1 MKRFIC
7 GMCLMLAM
15 MGVVRAEKGERFF
28 KSVEIQNITVTK
40 NTDVDT
46 KENYNQITTMLKIR
60 IRDNK
65 KIAFPLTQKYLKNST
80 VHLVDEWGR
89 EYPGDVMSVVTR
101 VEGQESYG
109 EISVRYVI
117 PEKEAKGIK
126 ELKML
131 GDLTVFVMDVV
142 DGGVYKVPLE
152 NGVIVPVKVPDKV
165 ALPKVNLE
173 ADLVWGEDQADDYL
187 SIEGCWK
194 HESGK
199 YSSVNCQIGLFSNA
213 SLPVVALMPLDEKRQ
228 VFKHLKNSGAFIGQ
242 RPNINKHYVMLNTLL
257 NQIPANINSLLINV
271 LYGVNNRDVSIPV
284 DIKLGL
290 GVGKK

>member
-40 NTDVDT
+40 NTDIDT
-46 KENYNQITTMLKIR
+46 KENYNQITTILKIC

-65 KIAFPLTQKYLKNST
+65 KIAFPLAQKYLKNST

-89 EYPGDVMSVVTR
+89 EYPGDVMSVITR

-173 ADLVWGEDQADDYL
+173 ADLVWGEEADDYL
-187 SIEGCWK
+187 CIEGCGK

-199 YSSVNCQIGLFSNA
+199 YSSVNCRIGLFSNA

-228 VFKHLKNSGAFIGQ
+228 VFKHLKNSGVFIGQ

-257 NQIPANINSLLINV
+257 NQIPGNINSLLINV